1 MNKNIK
7 IKLTNKNNQ
16 ISGKILDFKNFNI
29 LINILKENT
38 ENEKFIGFFSKLIK
52 DNYSLISV
60 IQEIIVEEK
69 DRNQGKGHELIEK
82 FLKKSEDFCSDF
94 IVVIADEEKYD
105 YHSSQYNEDFSIKDF
120 YEHFGFK
127 SIRKLSH
134 NKDIMIYP
142 SEISNE
148 LLDIL
153 KINKEKLF

>member
-82 FLKKSEDFCSDF
+82 FLKKERRF
-94 IVVIADEEKYD
+94 
-105 YHSSQYNEDFSIKDF
+105 
-120 YEHFGFK
+120 
-127 SIRKLSH
+127 
-134 NKDIMIYP
+134 
-142 SEISNE
+142 
-148 LLDIL
+148 
-153 KINKEKLF
+153 LFRLHCCYS